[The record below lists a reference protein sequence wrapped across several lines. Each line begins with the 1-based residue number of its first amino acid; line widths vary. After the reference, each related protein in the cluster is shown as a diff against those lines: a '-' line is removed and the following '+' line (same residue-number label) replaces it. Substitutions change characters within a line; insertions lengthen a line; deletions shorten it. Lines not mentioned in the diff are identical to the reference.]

1 MTSYQKLNPII
12 MKKFVFAFCLFL
24 AVLLFASWD
33 TTGTSQGCDFPVF
46 KSSAFVSEQITDDQQ
61 EKPVYTC
68 SMHPEVLRDKPGKCP
83 ECGMN
88 LVIRETKKEMYTCPM
103 HSEVVQDKSGKC
115 PKCGMTLVMKETGKD
130 QYTCPMHP
138 EVTQDKSGK
147 CPKCGMNLVQKTMD
161 KKSAPV
167 KK

>member
-1 MTSYQKLNPII
+1 
-12 MKKFVFAFCLFL
+12 
-24 AVLLFASWD
+24 
-33 TTGTSQGCDFPVF
+33 
-46 KSSAFVSEQITDDQQ
+46 
-61 EKPVYTC
+61 
-68 SMHPEVLRDKPGKCP
+68 
-83 ECGMN
+83 
-88 LVIRETKKEMYTCPM
+88 M

-147 CPKCGMNLVQKTMD
+147 CPKCGMNLVQKTTD